1 MPRRLRVRWFFILE
15 RAWSAAT
22 LATKRSRPFTSMRE
36 EDRRKYQAEDQGA
49 SMHGGRSSRFNVFH
63 VAVVLA
69 CGGLLGACSQSPQE
83 PAPVF
88 ALPLSKIVG
97 APAVDGQTPAQPAAQ
112 PATRQLRYV
121 AVPPGRQVSGMAH
134 AHVILKRA
142 SAASHR
148 SIHPRKSKAG
158 AHARA
163 IGPAA
168 APRSQT
174 KAGGGEPAAAIPLD
188 EPAPTEAAE
197 APPKL

>member
-1 MPRRLRVRWFFILE
+1 
-15 RAWSAAT
+15 
-22 LATKRSRPFTSMRE
+22 MRE

-69 CGGLLGACSQSPQE
+69 CGGLLAACSQ
-83 PAPVF
+83 
-88 ALPLSKIVG
+88 KIVG

-174 KAGGGEPAAAIPLD
+174 KAGGGEHAATIPLD
-188 EPAPTEAAE
+188 QPAPTEAAE
-197 APPKL
+197 APPKP